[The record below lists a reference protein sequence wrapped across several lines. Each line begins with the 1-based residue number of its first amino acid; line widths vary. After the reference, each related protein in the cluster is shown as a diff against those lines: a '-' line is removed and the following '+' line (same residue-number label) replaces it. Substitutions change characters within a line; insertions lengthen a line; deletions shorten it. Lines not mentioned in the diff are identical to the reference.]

1 MAITIDIPNTLKEI
15 SFDEYRERIGQQH
28 ALTDPDSI
36 MATAP
41 LLKALAADK
50 FLLVRHIN
58 EHLSDPASSDRN
70 NNYSALSFIIGRGNG
85 FTVRANLWPRHSS
98 YTADNLSTKVSHNF
112 DIPHNHNFELLTVG
126 FAGVGYE
133 TIIHEVDETRIVG
146 FPGEKVDLRFLEQT
160 TLPEGKVMFYRR
172 FKDVHIQLP
181 PKELSISL
189 NLLVRD
195 DAGVSGS
202 QYTFDFEKK
211 TIIGELSGRVSDHN
225 MMFEFAKHLG
235 DENTGNHLIAIAE
248 KHDNP
253 LARLAAFDAAAQ
265 LIESSKVWRV
275 ALADKDAKIRR
286 KAAEQLSA

>member
-1 MAITIDIPNTLKEI
+1 MAITLDITSPVNEI
-15 SFDEYRERIGQQH
+15 SFDEYKEAVEQQH
-28 ALTDPDSI
+28 ELTDPNSI

-58 EHLSDPASSDRN
+58 EHLSDTVTSDRY

-85 FTVRANLWPRHSS
+85 FIVRANLWPRHSS
-98 YTADNLSTKVSHNF
+98 YNTDNLSTKVSHNF

-126 FAGVGYE
+126 FAGAGYE
-133 TIIHEVDETRIVG
+133 TIIHEVDETKIVG

-189 NLLVRD
+189 NLLVQD
-195 DAGVSGS
+195 NTGVSGS
-202 QYTFDFEKK
+202 QYTFNFENKE
-211 TIIGELSGRVSDHN
+211 IIGELSGRVSDHN

-253 LARLAAFDAAAQ
+253 LARYAAFDAAAQ
-265 LIESSKVWRV
+265 LIESNTVWRV
-275 ALADKDAKIRR
+275 ALAGKDAKIRWR
-286 KAAEQLSA
+286 ATEQLSV